1 MYLCISSAA
10 SLKRGGQQEAILLLR
25 GKTKVCSAA
34 TASSKLQPAPQPHRN
49 ASATLES
56 LHNVD
61 NVRVCWSTQ
70 SHDVTSRGWPYCWV
84 VKSAAGGR
92 SFPSD
97 HCLVAKRQS
106 LIWKEREKKNRNI
119 NISKQDVTQ
128 TLTGCRGN
136 RVRVLLHR
144 EEGLIRCSWQHMTA
158 MTHVSKEKKK
168 WH

>member
-10 SLKRGGQQEAILLLR
+10 SLKRGGLQEAILLLR

-34 TASSKLQPAPQPHRN
+34 TASSELQPAPQPHRN

-106 LIWKEREKKNRNI
+106 LIWKEREKK
-119 NISKQDVTQ
+119 KQEYQ
-128 TLTGCRGN
+128 HFETGCDTNTDG
-136 RVRVLLHR
+136 V
-144 EEGLIRCSWQHMTA
+144 SWQQVLRVASSWGRTDPLLVAAHDSHDTCF
-158 MTHVSKEKKK
+158 
-168 WH
+168 